1 MNYGICKLSIVPLR
15 LEDSDRSEMVSQV
28 LYGDLFELL
37 EVSKK
42 WSRIRLTYD

>member
-1 MNYGICKLSIVPLR
+1 MTHGICKLSIVPLR

-37 EVSKK
+37 EATKNLFS
-42 WSRIRLTYD
+42 